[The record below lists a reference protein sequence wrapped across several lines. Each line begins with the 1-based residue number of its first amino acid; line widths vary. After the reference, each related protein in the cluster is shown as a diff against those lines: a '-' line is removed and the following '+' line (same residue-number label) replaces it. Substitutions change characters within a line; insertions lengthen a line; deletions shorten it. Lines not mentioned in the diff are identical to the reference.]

1 MSKTFDDLPAQAAV
15 LLDANIV
22 IYAFSPQSQFHSVC
36 AELLERGARRELALH
51 LVVNAAAEVIH
62 RVMLL
67 EAMAQGT
74 FQHGLDAVT
83 HLKQHPQAVQ
93 QLSRYKTVLRDLG
106 RARINILEL
115 THKDLHASRRYRE
128 TYGLLTN
135 DSLMVAAMQR
145 EHITYLA
152 TNDADFERIPN
163 IAVRLPG

>member
-1 MSKTFDDLPAQAAV
+1 MSKTFRDIPEQAAV

-22 IYAFSPQSQFHSVC
+22 VYALYPQAQFHSVC
-36 AELLERGARRELALH
+36 ADLLERGARRELALH

-67 EAMAQGT
+67 EVMAQGT

-93 QLSRYKTVLRDLG
+93 QLTRYKTVLRDLG
-106 RARINILEL
+106 RARINILSL
-115 THKDLHASRRYRE
+115 TYRDLHASRHYRE

-135 DSLMVAAMQR
+135 DSLIVAAMQR
-145 EHITYLA
+145 ERINYLA
-152 TNDADFERIPN
+152 TNDSDFERIPN
-163 IAVRLPG
+163 IAVRLPH

>member
-1 MSKTFDDLPAQAAV
+1 MSKTFRDIPDQAAV

-22 IYAFSPQSQFHSVC
+22 VYALYAQAQFHSVC
-36 AELLERGARRELALH
+36 ADLLERGARRELALH

-67 EAMAQGT
+67 EVMAQGT

-83 HLKQHPQAVQ
+83 HLKQHPQTVQ
-93 QLSRYKTVLRDLG
+93 QLTRYKTVLRDLG
-106 RARINILEL
+106 RARINILAL
-115 THKDLHASRRYRE
+115 SHKDLHASRRYRE

-135 DSLMVAAMQR
+135 DSLIVAAMQR
-145 EHITYLA
+145 ERITYLA
-152 TNDADFERIPN
+152 TNDSDFERIPN